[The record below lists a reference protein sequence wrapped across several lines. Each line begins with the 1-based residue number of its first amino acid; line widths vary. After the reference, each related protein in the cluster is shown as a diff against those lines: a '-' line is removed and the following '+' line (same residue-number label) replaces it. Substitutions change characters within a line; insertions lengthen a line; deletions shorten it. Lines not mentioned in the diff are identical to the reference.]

1 MGFKWSQFLFYINS
15 PIFGKDGTLGSKTG
29 GLQPQIPGIGVRNEV
44 NEFGFTPLTLDFEAF
59 VRFIRQ
65 VSWKPVTF

>member
-1 MGFKWSQFLFYINS
+1 MGFKWSQFYHWKRSLAS
-15 PIFGKDGTLGSKTG
+15 AL
-29 GLQPQIPGIGVRNEV
+29 VRNEV

>member
-1 MGFKWSQFLFYINS
+1 MGPWALKQELF
-15 PIFGKDGTLGSKTG
+15 FGTD
-29 GLQPQIPGIGVRNEV
+29 PWRARNEV

-65 VSWKPVTF
+65 VSWKPVTC